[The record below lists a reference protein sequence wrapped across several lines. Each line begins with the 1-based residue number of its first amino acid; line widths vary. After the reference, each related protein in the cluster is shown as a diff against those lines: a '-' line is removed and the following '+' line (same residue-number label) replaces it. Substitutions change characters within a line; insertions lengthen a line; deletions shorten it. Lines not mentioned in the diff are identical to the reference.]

1 MSIEINC
8 NSDYVEYMYEN
19 NEDNS
24 FLTGDLSLVASN
36 VSQEKSAG
44 YKEPDDTVMTQ
55 IYMAESDHGEFRWE
69 VTARRE
75 GFNSFA
81 EIEDVRLIE
90 APENCE
96 TLDLPSF
103 EIKESE

>member
-1 MSIEINC
+1 MSIEISC
-8 NSDYVEYMYEN
+8 NSDYVEYVHEN
-19 NEDNS
+19 DEDNS
-24 FLTGDLSLVASN
+24 FLTSDLSLVSSH

-55 IYMAESDHGEFRWE
+55 IYTAESDHGEFRWE
-69 VTARRE
+69 VTVRRE

-90 APENCE
+90 APEDCE
-96 TLDLPSF
+96 TLDSPSF
-103 EIKESE
+103 KIKESE